1 MNKRDTV
8 KAVLLEIVNEVA
20 GPVEHLDDDQLLV
33 DQLGLES
40 LHLARLVAVLEME
53 LDTDPF
59 SDDMPITGVRTVGD
73 LLQAY
78 DPVVLP
84 RLGPASRRDT
94 ARARRTDRHRGHGRP
109 FPRSSGRGPV
119 LGRRPRRTGGDT
131 RP

>member
-1 MNKRDTV
+1 M
-8 KAVLLEIVNEVA
+8 LEIVNEVA

-84 RLGPASRRDT
+84 RLGAGEPS
-94 ARARRTDRHRGHGRP
+94 
-109 FPRSSGRGPV
+109 
-119 LGRRPRRTGGDT
+119 
-131 RP
+131 

>member
-84 RLGPASRRDT
+84 RLGAGEPS
-94 ARARRTDRHRGHGRP
+94 
-109 FPRSSGRGPV
+109 
-119 LGRRPRRTGGDT
+119 
-131 RP
+131 

>member
-8 KAVLLEIVNEVA
+8 MAALLEIVNEVA
-20 GPVEHLDDDQLLV
+20 GPVEHLDEDQLLV

-59 SDDMPITGVRTVGD
+59 SDTLPITSVRTVGD

-84 RLGPASRRDT
+84 RLGAGEPS
-94 ARARRTDRHRGHGRP
+94 
-109 FPRSSGRGPV
+109 
-119 LGRRPRRTGGDT
+119 
-131 RP
+131 

>member
-8 KAVLLEIVNEVA
+8 KAALLEIVNEVA
-20 GPVEHLDDDQLLV
+20 GPVEQVDEDQLLV

-59 SDDMPITGVRTVGD
+59 SDDVPFTSVRTVGD

-84 RLGPASRRDT
+84 RLGAGEPS
-94 ARARRTDRHRGHGRP
+94 
-109 FPRSSGRGPV
+109 
-119 LGRRPRRTGGDT
+119 
-131 RP
+131 

>member
-8 KAVLLEIVNEVA
+8 KAALLEIVNEVA

-53 LDTDPF
+53 LDIDPF
-59 SDDMPITGVRTVGD
+59 SDTLPITSVRTVGD
-73 LLQAY
+73 LLEAY

-84 RLGPASRRDT
+84 RLGAGEPS
-94 ARARRTDRHRGHGRP
+94 
-109 FPRSSGRGPV
+109 
-119 LGRRPRRTGGDT
+119 
-131 RP
+131 

>member
-8 KAVLLEIVNEVA
+8 KAALLEIVNEVA
-20 GPVEHLDDDQLLV
+20 GPVEHLDEDQLLV

-59 SDDMPITGVRTVGD
+59 SDTLPITSVRTVGD

-84 RLGPASRRDT
+84 RLGAGEPS
-94 ARARRTDRHRGHGRP
+94 
-109 FPRSSGRGPV
+109 
-119 LGRRPRRTGGDT
+119 
-131 RP
+131 

>member
-59 SDDMPITGVRTVGD
+59 SDDMPITGVPTVGD

-84 RLGPASRRDT
+84 RLGAGEPS
-94 ARARRTDRHRGHGRP
+94 
-109 FPRSSGRGPV
+109 
-119 LGRRPRRTGGDT
+119 
-131 RP
+131 

>member
-8 KAVLLEIVNEVA
+8 KAALLEIVNEVA
-20 GPVEHLDDDQLLV
+20 GPVEQLDEDQLLV

-59 SDDMPITGVRTVGD
+59 SDDVPITSVRTVGD

-84 RLGPASRRDT
+84 RLGAGEPS
-94 ARARRTDRHRGHGRP
+94 
-109 FPRSSGRGPV
+109 
-119 LGRRPRRTGGDT
+119 
-131 RP
+131 

>member
-8 KAVLLEIVNEVA
+8 KATLLEIVNEVA
-20 GPVEHLDDDQLLV
+20 GPVEQLDEDQLLV

-40 LHLARLVAVLEME
+40 LHLARLVAVLELE

-59 SDDMPITGVRTVGD
+59 SADVPITSVRTVGD

-84 RLGPASRRDT
+84 RLGAGEPS
-94 ARARRTDRHRGHGRP
+94 
-109 FPRSSGRGPV
+109 
-119 LGRRPRRTGGDT
+119 
-131 RP
+131 

>member
-8 KAVLLEIVNEVA
+8 KAALLEIVNEVA
-20 GPVEHLDDDQLLV
+20 GPVEHLDEDQLLV

-59 SDDMPITGVRTVGD
+59 SDTVPITGVRTVGD
-73 LLQAY
+73 LLEAY

-84 RLGPASRRDT
+84 RLGAGEPS
-94 ARARRTDRHRGHGRP
+94 
-109 FPRSSGRGPV
+109 
-119 LGRRPRRTGGDT
+119 
-131 RP
+131 

>member
-8 KAVLLEIVNEVA
+8 RAALLEIVNEVA
-20 GPVEHLDDDQLLV
+20 GPVERLDEDQLLV

-59 SDDMPITGVRTVGD
+59 SAEVPITGVRTVGD
-73 LLQAY
+73 LLEAY

-84 RLGPASRRDT
+84 RLGAGEPS
-94 ARARRTDRHRGHGRP
+94 
-109 FPRSSGRGPV
+109 
-119 LGRRPRRTGGDT
+119 
-131 RP
+131 

>member
-8 KAVLLEIVNEVA
+8 KAALLDIVNEVA
-20 GPVEHLDDDQLLV
+20 GPVEQLDEDQLLV

-40 LHLARLVAVLEME
+40 LHLARLVAVLELE

-59 SDDMPITGVRTVGD
+59 SDDVPFTSVRTVGD

-84 RLGPASRRDT
+84 RLGAGEPS
-94 ARARRTDRHRGHGRP
+94 
-109 FPRSSGRGPV
+109 
-119 LGRRPRRTGGDT
+119 
-131 RP
+131 